1 MANVQNSRN
10 AIEEA
15 DSRASVRWSALPR
28 RTCDITR
35 PNTAQIELHGKKMIP
50 SVSDRSVAST
60 YRLLVKGRNVDVALA
75 PSSQIFGFRIWSSA
89 ASPNVMGCSIER
101 FPACVGCD
109 VYSLW

>member
-109 VYSLW
+109 VYSL